1 MKHYDKKKHETAAAI
16 KRLIEQK
23 NLNSGR
29 LSEFKVLGPTGKIC
43 SDAIIPAK
51 EGPVPAILP
60 IDPSQKMR
68 PAIIP
73 IDSHGFPVD
82 DEDADLYLEAK
93 AYLEEYDTDFYGL
106 PDAVTPVS
114 GTPFKTGSA
123 PIGVVPAHTK
133 NSFFVQNGQLYYK
146 EEQGMQP
153 VKVANFYLSIDS
165 EMFCFSKAD
174 LNGDRES
181 YSVYCMIV
189 YIGLEKYKVKITSDE
204 LESCSWNAKSHGKGF
219 IYKKNL
225 FLNYIEGKIS
235 ASDYPVSFRYA
246 DNGWSKTE
254 YGQLVYLTNWG
265 VIGHPEMTISSD
277 SKHKFLYDDHVSP
290 KDCALMLDT
299 ALSVTHDGF
308 VPSIL
313 LLETFLGSLNSL
325 FELAGF
331 PNKKGMFVIGPT
343 QSCKTTL
350 ALLLCKILDRDN
362 IASPDLS
369 FSSTLGGIEEKLAE
383 VSDAT
388 VILDDLSPKVEKS
401 EECKMLAKLEAATR
415 AIGDRVSK
423 KRMSF
428 YSRSKEAAVGYP
440 IKSSLIITGEM
451 ISGAQSSLARLVQV
465 HLNRSDIDFNIL
477 TFLQQHP
484 LWISTLIFHFI
495 DYISQKPEATVEHIR
510 YYVPRCRSQMHGK
523 FNNSRFGEY
532 LAVYMTVIDLISSFL
547 QSIGLAE
554 LAQKLSTQLSVNAEK
569 VLIENDTAI
578 LELTPEALLIEALR
592 TAIDTSELQVNKI
605 SSAAIANTKSAYL
618 KDDCLAIYPE
628 TLLRIVTSYAEQHGK
643 AFPNRSSKGL
653 SQLLA
658 ASGFITPTKEGT
670 GVRYT
675 NKITGFMVPTNLRFY
690 ILNLSKLNLEL
701 TVE

>member
-1 MKHYDKKKHETAAAI
+1 MEQNDKKKHETLAAI

-23 NLNSGR
+23 NLISGR
-29 LSEFKVLGPTGKIC
+29 LPEFKVLGPNGEIY
-43 SDAIIPAK
+43 SDAISPAE

-60 IDPSQKMR
+60 VDPTQKMR

-73 IDSHGFPVD
+73 IDSHGFSVD
-82 DEDADLYLEAK
+82 DEDVDLYLEAK

-181 YSVYCMIV
+181 YSVYCMII

-204 LESCSWNAKSHGKGF
+204 LESCSWNAASHGKGF
-219 IYKKNL
+219 VYKKSL
-225 FLNYIEGKIS
+225 FLSYIEERIS
-235 ASDYPVSFRYA
+235 ASDYPVSVRYA
-246 DNGWSKTE
+246 DNGWIKTE
-254 YGQLVYLTNWG
+254 SGELVYLTSWG
-265 VIGHPEMTISSD
+265 VIGYPKLNISSD
-277 SKHKFLYDDHVSP
+277 SKHKFLHDEHVSP
-290 KDCALMLDT
+290 RDCALMLDT
-299 ALSVTHDGF
+299 ALSVTHDGV

-325 FELAGF
+325 FELAGY
-331 PNKKGMFVIGPT
+331 PNKKGVFVIGPT

-362 IASPDLS
+362 IASPELS
-369 FSSTLGGIEEKLAE
+369 FSSTPGGIEEKLAE
-383 VSDAT
+383 ISDAT
-388 VILDDLSPKVEKS
+388 VILDDLSPKIDKA
-401 EECKMLAKLEAATR
+401 EESKILSKLETATR
-415 AIGDRVSK
+415 AVGDRVSK

-428 YSRSKEAAVGYP
+428 CSRNKEAVSYP

-495 DYISQKPEATVEHIR
+495 HYISQKPEATVEHIR
-510 YYVPRCRSQMHGK
+510 YCVPLYRGQMHGK
-523 FNNSRFGEY
+523 FHNSRFGEY
-532 LAVYMTVIDLISSFL
+532 LAVYMTVIDLISAFL

-554 LAQKLSTQLSVNAEK
+554 LALRMSAQLSMNAEK
-569 VLIENDTAI
+569 VLLENDIAV

-592 TAIDTSELQVNKI
+592 TAIDTGELQVSKI
-605 SSAAIANTKSAYL
+605 SSAAIANTKCAYL
-618 KDDCLAIYPE
+618 KDAGLAVYPE

-643 AFPNRSSKGL
+643 GFANRSSKGL

-675 NKITGFMVPTNLRFY
+675 HKITGFMAPTNLRFY
-690 ILNLSKLNLEL
+690 ILNLSKLNIEL
-701 TVE
+701 PIE